1 MIFHVIYLYI
11 LYNMACEQ
19 VYIFSYEQNY
29 VNNIIQS
36 EIINEVLEIGTRD
49 ADFPE
54 VRELGPGKVASGRLI
69 GLGRRLLTLTKM
81 SAFATKT
88 NST

>member
-1 MIFHVIYLYI
+1 
-11 LYNMACEQ
+11 MACEQ

-54 VRELGPGKVASGRLI
+54 VRELGPGMVASGRLI
-69 GLGRRLLTLTKM
+69 GLGRAPSHTHKNVGICHKNELDVIG
-81 SAFATKT
+81 
-88 NST
+88 